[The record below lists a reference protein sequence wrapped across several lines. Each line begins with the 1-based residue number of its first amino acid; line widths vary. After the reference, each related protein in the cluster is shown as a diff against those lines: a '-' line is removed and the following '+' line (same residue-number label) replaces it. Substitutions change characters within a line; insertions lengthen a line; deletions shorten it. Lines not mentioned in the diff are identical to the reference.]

1 MQLKLPHQVQS
12 INNELLKMNYFDEI
26 DDIYYT
32 SLLRKKVISDE
43 DNYLYIKIQQ
53 IIIFLVQQV
62 LQGESYHSLI
72 FI

>member
-1 MQLKLPHQVQS
+1 MQLKFLHQVQS

>member
-1 MQLKLPHQVQS
+1 MQLKFPHQVKS